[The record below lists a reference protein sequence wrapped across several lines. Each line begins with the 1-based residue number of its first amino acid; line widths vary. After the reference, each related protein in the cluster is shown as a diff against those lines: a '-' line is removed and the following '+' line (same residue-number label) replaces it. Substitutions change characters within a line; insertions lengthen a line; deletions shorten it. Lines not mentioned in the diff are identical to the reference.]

1 MKRYLALDY
10 GGKRIGVAVSDP
22 MGSMALPRDFIPNT
36 KAFLSQLK
44 EMLKEDDILDVVMG
58 LPVQM
63 DGKDSITT
71 TRVRKVAV
79 QIEKQLKVTVHLQ
92 DERLS
97 TQAVE
102 RELIGFDVS
111 RKKRKTLVDSG
122 AAAFILQSFLDKLRT

>member
-1 MKRYLALDY
+1 MKRYIALDY

-22 MGSMALPRDFIPNT
+22 MGSMALPRDFIPND
-36 KAFLSQLK
+36 KSFLLTLK
-44 EMLKEDDILDVVMG
+44 EMLKEDDIADVVIG

-63 DGKDSITT
+63 DGQDSVTT
-71 TRVRKVAV
+71 TRVRKIGM
-79 QIEKQLKVTVHLQ
+79 QIEKQLKVAVHFQ

-122 AAAFILQSFLDKLRT
+122 AAAFILQSFLDKLRA